1 MKFSIL
7 AFGAVLV
14 ALVSGLAI
22 PNPEAAVEE
31 RGIYSV
37 GRQPVCEEDV
47 ATEDGEYRL
56 PSCSSLAPKFNTS
69 SRNPE
74 RDMIGP

>member
-14 ALVSGLAI
+14 ALVSGLVI

-56 PSCSSLAPKFNTS
+56 PSCSCKLHLLIIGSSLGSKV
-69 SRNPE
+69 
-74 RDMIGP
+74 

>member
-37 GRQPVCEEDV
+37 GRQPVCEEGKGALKCCDICI
-47 ATEDGEYRL
+47 R
-56 PSCSSLAPKFNTS
+56 
-69 SRNPE
+69 
-74 RDMIGP
+74 

>member
-22 PNPEAAVEE
+22 PNPESAVEE

-56 PSCSSLAPKFNTS
+56 PSCSCKLHLLTIGSSLGSKV
-69 SRNPE
+69 
-74 RDMIGP
+74 

>member
-56 PSCSSLAPKFNTS
+56 PSCSCKLHLLIIGSSLGSKV
-69 SRNPE
+69 
-74 RDMIGP
+74 